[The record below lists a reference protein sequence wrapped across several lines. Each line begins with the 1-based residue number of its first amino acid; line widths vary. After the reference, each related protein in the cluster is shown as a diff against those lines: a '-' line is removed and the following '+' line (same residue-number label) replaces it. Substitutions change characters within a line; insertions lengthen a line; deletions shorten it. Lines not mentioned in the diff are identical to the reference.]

1 MKKLLLVAFIA
12 CSLMNLQSCANYGD
26 DNVAPSGG
34 GNNGGGNNG
43 GGNNGGGNNGG
54 GNNGGGG
61 NTTTANLP
69 VKITTGDDIIEF
81 KYNNDDRFTQ
91 ITKKRKGSLYEKTDF
106 EYSGDTL
113 KFVKKLG
120 VNESY
125 TVDFNYSKD
134 TVFITRN
141 SSNKEYEEKYII
153 DNQGSLLEIKSY
165 STTFNRIFNNDSNGN
180 IIFFNNNG
188 HQANLKHD
196 NKNGI
201 FKNVKLPYWAK
212 AYIAAYY
219 IHSSINYNYS
229 NNVVNVDYVS
239 NAWNDEHFT
248 YSYNKD
254 NFPSQVYHSYSSS
267 VAFQIEY
274 SK

>member
-1 MKKLLLVAFIA
+1 MKKLLLIAFIA

-54 GNNGGGG
+54 GV

-69 VKITTGDDIIEF
+69 IKITIGDDLIEF

-91 ITKKRKGSLYEKTDF
+91 ITKKTKGSLYEKTDF
-106 EYSGDTL
+106 QYSGDTL
-113 KFVKKLG
+113 KFIKKNG
-120 VNESY
+120 ANESY
-125 TVDFNYSKD
+125 TVDLKYSKD

-141 SSNKEYEEKYII
+141 TSNKKYTEKYII
-153 DNQGSLLEIKSY
+153 DNQGRLLEIKSY

-188 HQANLKHD
+188 HQGNLKYD
-196 NKNGI
+196 NKNGV
-201 FKNVKLPYWAK
+201 FKNVKLPYWTK
-212 AYIAAYY
+212 AYIVAYY
-219 IHSSINYNYS
+219 VSFSLNYNYS
-229 NNVVNVDYVS
+229 KNVVNVDYVS
-239 NAWNDEHFT
+239 NAWNDEHFS

-254 NFPSQVYHSYSSS
+254 NYPIDIYHSYSFTA
-267 VAFQIEY
+267 AFQIEY
-274 SK
+274 TK